1 MFTTKQRS
9 KLRSLAQSIEPLG
22 QVGKGGI
29 SENMLAGLSIFPTD
43 VTITASDHCVTLST
57 CNHTNYSDGRFVV
70 HAVRIG

>member
-1 MFTTKQRS
+1 MTVSFGS
-9 KLRSLAQSIEPLG
+9 NDEFAQYM
-22 QVGKGGI
+22 
-29 SENMLAGLSIFPTD
+29 NMLVGLSIFPTD